1 MVGTFP
7 IKRRRMSKRSMIY
20 ISQACPDSE
29 KFLTTVNKAIID
41 TDFNQN
47 MQKSKIPIPIYL

>member
-1 MVGTFP
+1 
-7 IKRRRMSKRSMIY
+7 MSKRSMIY

-47 MQKSKIPIPIYL
+47 MQKSKITIPIYL